1 MRYIFITYLL
11 LLLCGVFYRYATIK
25 SERLSLEKFIYLS
38 FSFLYLVIPILY
50 LYSFDSLKNN
60 TYNFWVIETNL
71 DFIAIFYAIC
81 IYSIFVFGSFCG
93 FYSGRR
99 IRIKYKTYQSSHVN
113 IFFLGVVALAI
124 LSSFLTFLYA
134 YKVGGIHVAII
145 EANSFRGHGER
156 EPPIG
161 QLAKFQPFIIT
172 CTLLLIAFRSRF
184 RYFFGLMAILYLLFE
199 ASRTNIGMFFIIIY
213 FYHLNKKGNF
223 KLVNLIAPGCIAI
236 FMAVLGNS
244 ITDYIYSG
252 SWHFNGKVF
261 YSFVSQFSPTFSTT
275 LNVYYFTDE
284 YGFGYLKDVV
294 SIFPQSLFG
303 MEKTVKT
310 WEKLTEYYLGGF
322 YTVGIPIDI
331 MSYSYSQFGF
341 LGSFIMPFLY
351 FAFFGFLSKKFDVII
366 QNSTGKIHSVALMME
381 LICCAFVMSLIGWA
395 SIDSTVFYGT
405 IKYWVLLFVFLCIPK
420 FRLCKK

>member
-1 MRYIFITYLL
+1 MI
-11 LLLCGVFYRYATIK
+11 LLCGVFYRYTTIK
-25 SERLSLEKFIYLS
+25 SERLSLEKFIYLC
-38 FSFLYLVIPILY
+38 FSFFYLVIPILY
-50 LYSFDSLKNN
+50 LYSFDSLKEN
-60 TYNFWVIETNL
+60 THNFWVLKTNL

-81 IYSIFVFGSFCG
+81 IYSVFVLGSFCG

-99 IRIKYKTYQSSHVN
+99 IGIEYNIYQSSHIN
-113 IFFLGVVALAI
+113 IFFSFVVALAI
-124 LSSFLTFLYA
+124 LSSILTFLYA
-134 YKVGGIHVAII
+134 YKVGGINVAII

-161 QLAKFQPFIIT
+161 QLAKFQPFITT
-172 CTLLLIAFRSRF
+172 CALLLIAFRSRL
-184 RYFFGLMAILYLLFE
+184 RYIFVLIAMLYLLFE

-213 FYHLNKKGNF
+213 FYHLNIRGRF
-223 KLVNLIAPGCIAI
+223 KLVGLIAPGCIAI
-236 FMAVLGNS
+236 FMAILGNS
-244 ITDYIYSG
+244 ISDYIFSG
-252 SWHFNGKVF
+252 SWNFNEKAF
-261 YSFVSQFSPTFSTT
+261 YSFVSQFSPTFSNT
-275 LNVYYFTDE
+275 LNVSYFIDE
-284 YGFGYLKDVV
+284 YGFGYLKDAV

-303 MEKTVKT
+303 IEKTVKT
-310 WEKLTEYYLGGF
+310 WQKLTEYYLGGF

-366 QNSTGKIHSVALMME
+366 QNSTGKTYSVALMME

-405 IKYWVLLFVFLCIPK
+405 IKYWVLLFVFLFIPK
-420 FRLCKK
+420 FRLYKK

>member
-11 LLLCGVFYRYATIK
+11 ILLCGVFYRYTKIK
-25 SERLSLEKFIYLS
+25 SERLSLEKFIYLV
-38 FSFLYLVIPILY
+38 FSFFYLVIPILY
-50 LYSFDSLKNN
+50 LSSFDSLKKN
-60 TYNFWVIETNL
+60 TYNFWVLETNL
-71 DFIAIFYAIC
+71 DFIAVFYAIC

-99 IRIKYKTYQSSHVN
+99 IRIVYNIYQPKHIN
-113 IFFLGVVALAI
+113 IFLFFILALAI
-124 LSSFLTFLYA
+124 LSSCLTFFYA
-134 YKVGGIHVAII
+134 YKVGGIDVAII

-161 QLAKFQPFIIT
+161 QLAKFQPFITT
-172 CTLLLIAFRSRF
+172 CALLLIAFRSRF
-184 RYFFGLMAILYLLFE
+184 RYFFVLIAMLYLLFE
-199 ASRTNIGMFFIIIY
+199 ASRSNIGMFFIIIY

-223 KLVNLIAPGCIAI
+223 KISSLMVPGCIAI
-236 FMAVLGNS
+236 FMAVLGNAV
-244 ITDYIYSG
+244 TDYIYSG
-252 SWHFNGKVF
+252 SWSVNGKAF
-261 YSFVSQFSPTFSTT
+261 YSFVSQFSPTFSTA
-275 LNVYYFTDE
+275 LNVSYFTDE
-284 YGFGYLKDVV
+284 YGFGYLKDAV
-294 SIFPQSLFG
+294 SIFPQSFFG
-303 MEKTVKT
+303 IEKTVKT

-366 QNSTGKIHSVALMME
+366 QHSTGKTHSVALMME
-381 LICCAFVMSLIGWA
+381 LICCAFVMSLISWA

-405 IKYWVLLFVFLCIPK
+405 IKYWVVLFVFLFIPK
-420 FRLCKK
+420 FRLYKK